1 MNTQKQSAAARRE
14 RVKELAH
21 LPSRKVAE
29 QLGLSLQTLRS
40 DLNALGLPW
49 IKDHEAHSKSLR
61 EAAKR
66 NAGER
71 RKAAMRGLEKARA
84 ASPLDKPVP
93 PPPTIVPMATLHACR
108 RMIGNGDRIE
118 HVLEAMNLHI
128 EPHRLRRLIN
138 NLR

>member
-1 MNTQKQSAAARRE
+1 MNTQKQSAAARRA
-14 RVKELAH
+14 RVKELAN
-21 LPSRKVAE
+21 LPSRQVAE
-29 QLGLSLQTLRS
+29 RLGLSLQTLRS

-61 EAAKR
+61 ER

-128 EPHRLRRLIN
+128 EPQRLRRLIN